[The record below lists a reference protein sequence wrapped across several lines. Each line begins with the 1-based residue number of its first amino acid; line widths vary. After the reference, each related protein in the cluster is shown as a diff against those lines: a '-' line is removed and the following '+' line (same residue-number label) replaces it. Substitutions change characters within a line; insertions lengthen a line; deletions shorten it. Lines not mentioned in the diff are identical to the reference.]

1 MMQAITVSCE
11 SREDTALLAGR
22 IAQVLRPGDCV
33 VLAGDLGAGKTTF
46 VKAAVAALGIDDA
59 VTSPTFTLVH
69 HYGMASR
76 RVVHADLYRLDRS
89 GELDDLGLD
98 EARDDGAMLF
108 VEWGDVVGAALGEA
122 LVVTFRLDDP
132 DNLDHRVVVVSGRGE
147 RWERR
152 WAAVEAALAD
162 WRDRPAGNR

>member
-1 MMQAITVSCE
+1 MDPITVSCE
-11 SREDTALLAGR
+11 SREATASLAAR
-22 IAQVLRPGDCV
+22 IATVLRPGDCV

-69 HYGMASR
+69 HYGTPSR

-98 EARDDGAMLF
+98 EARDDGAILF
-108 VEWGDVVGAALGEA
+108 VEWGDVVGTALGDA

-132 DNLDHRVVVVSGRGE
+132 NDLDRRVVVVSGRGE

-152 WAAVEAALAD
+152 WTAVAAALASGH
-162 WRDRPAGNR
+162 DRVAGDR

>member
-1 MMQAITVSCE
+1 MDPITVSCE
-11 SREDTALLAGR
+11 SREATASLAAR
-22 IAQVLRPGDCV
+22 IATVLRPGDCV

-69 HYGMASR
+69 HYGTASR

-98 EARDDGAMLF
+98 EARDDGAILF
-108 VEWGDVVGAALGEA
+108 VEWGDVVGTALGDA
-122 LVVTFRLDDP
+122 LVVTLRLDDP
-132 DNLDHRVVVVSGRGE
+132 NELDRRVVVVSGRGE

-152 WAAVEAALAD
+152 WTTVAAALASGH
-162 WRDRPAGNR
+162 DRAAGDR